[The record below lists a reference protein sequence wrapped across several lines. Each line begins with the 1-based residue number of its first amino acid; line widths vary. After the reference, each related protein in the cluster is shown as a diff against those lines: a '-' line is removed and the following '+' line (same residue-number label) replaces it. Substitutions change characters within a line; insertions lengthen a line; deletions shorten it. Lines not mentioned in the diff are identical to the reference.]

1 MQARFLWRAFKARWR
16 DQRAELSIIRDHI
29 SPGDTV
35 CDVGAHKGT
44 YTYWLSRWVGN
55 SGRVL
60 AFEPQPSLA
69 AYLRRTVPL
78 HNVVVEQKA
87 LWSETGALDLFVPVP
102 NSPGASLVATAGG
115 SDGTR
120 LQVPVVALDDYLPP
134 EKRVSLLK
142 VDAEGAELAIFRG
155 ARRILDESRPL
166 LVFECENRHLAHGS
180 VEDVF
185 AFLTD
190 AGYDGYFF
198 APGGV
203 RPLSAFDAAIHQKQA
218 GSRFW
223 DAKDYCNNF
232 LFRPRRQ
239 RHSASNGIGSGA
251 L

>member
-87 LWSETGALDLFVPVP
+87 L
-102 NSPGASLVATAGG
+102 
-115 SDGTR
+115 
-120 LQVPVVALDDYLPP
+120 
-134 EKRVSLLK
+134 
-142 VDAEGAELAIFRG
+142 
-155 ARRILDESRPL
+155 
-166 LVFECENRHLAHGS
+166 
-180 VEDVF
+180 
-185 AFLTD
+185 
-190 AGYDGYFF
+190 
-198 APGGV
+198 
-203 RPLSAFDAAIHQKQA
+203 
-218 GSRFW
+218 
-223 DAKDYCNNF
+223 
-232 LFRPRRQ
+232 
-239 RHSASNGIGSGA
+239 
-251 L
+251 